1 MKFPRQSLLTE
12 TQAFQPV
19 RPADTLSAPRI
30 SGLETRWAH
39 RLEICVPL
47 SRLGLHF
54 CGYGKTE
61 RARPFSFAQSAYR
74 PAGKIESSRQT
85 AATLTNAN

>member
-1 MKFPRQSLLTE
+1 M
-12 TQAFQPV
+12 
-19 RPADTLSAPRI
+19 RPADILSASRI
-30 SGLETRWAH
+30 SGFETRWAH
-39 RLEICVPL
+39 RLENLCSTVAT
-47 SRLGLHF
+47 RVTF

-85 AATLTNAN
+85 AATFANAN